1 MDNGC
6 GGGFAEKRSSVSDE
20 DEEKGQRE
28 SEEASDAIG
37 ENADG
42 DEGFPFG
49 MHLKGVGHSESVST
63 GAPGETERVE

>member
-1 MDNGC
+1 LDDGC

-20 DEEKGQRE
+20 DEEKGQCE

-49 MHLKGVGHSESVST
+49 MHLTGVGNSEGVST
-63 GAPGETERVE
+63 GATWKAERVE